1 MSDHAWIT
9 EFPAAITVCDAE
21 GIIIAMN
28 NRAIESFAGDGGA
41 ALIGRNVLDCH
52 PEPSRTQLT
61 AMLASGEK
69 NVYTIQKNGVR
80 KLIYQSP
87 WYQHGTYA
95 GFVEMSLPLPDAMP
109 HFNRDAPRT

>member
-1 MSDHAWIT
+1 MTPHDWIT
-9 EFPAAITVCDAE
+9 EFPAAVTVCAAD
-21 GIIIAMN
+21 GTIIEMN
-28 NRAIESFAGDGGA
+28 TRAIETFAGDGGA

-61 AMLASGEK
+61 DMLASGEK

-87 WYQHGTYA
+87 WYKEGKYA
-95 GFVEMSLPLPDAMP
+95 GFVELSLPLPETIP
-109 HFNRDAPRT
+109 HFDRDAQQA